1 MSLSDYHIMDD
12 EDFVFIKVN
21 MSEEGEY
28 SFVFQLETNQN
39 TLWYKRAIKVK
50 LELLDGGPCFNKGK
64 SK

>member
-1 MSLSDYHIMDD
+1 MDD

-39 TLWYKRAIKVK
+39 TLWYKK
-50 LELLDGGPCFNKGK
+50 NNK
-64 SK
+64 SKIGTIRWRAMF